1 MPRIDADFLKSRPAS
16 PWMRWV
22 LFAIAAAFA
31 LDMGIAYVNVRAS
44 MAENEQRL
52 SEIHHAHASAAK
64 AGIPTRAPSPE
75 EVRVAADTLHKL
87 AMPWQTLFRALEA
100 TASDKV
106 SLLAIEPEPKAG
118 TVLISGE
125 ATTYHAALDYVALL
139 GAADAL
145 ERPHL
150 VRHERKPDDARDTV
164 TFSVMASWGKTK

>member
-1 MPRIDADFLKSRPAS
+1 MSKIDVDFLKVRPTS

-31 LDMGIAYVNVRAS
+31 LDMGIAYFGMRGSV
-44 MAENEQRL
+44 AENEQRL
-52 SEIHHAHASAAK
+52 SEIHRSTATAAK

-75 EVRVAADTLHKL
+75 EIRVAADTLHKL
-87 AMPWQTLFRALEA
+87 AMPWHTLFRALES
-100 TASDKV
+100 TANDKV

-139 GAADAL
+139 GSAAAL

-150 VRHERKPDDARDTV
+150 VRHERRPDDARDAVAFT
-164 TFSVMASWGKTK
+164 VMASWGKTK